1 VPAEK
6 FSESVSKTLEF
17 AYDDWCIAQFAK
29 EIGNYEIYE
38 EFIVRAQ
45 SWKHLFDPTSG
56 FMRPRRNGGFPE
68 PFDPYQV
75 DFNYTEANA
84 WQYSLFVP
92 HDVETLIAYHGGKE
106 AFEKWLDT
114 MFNASTQTSG
124 REQSDITGLIGQYA
138 HGNEPSHHA
147 ALLYTFVDKP
157 EKTKAMMERI
167 CKEQYHN
174 SPDGLC
180 GNEDCGQM
188 SAWYVQAKNNAYSFL
203 PGNKEFIRFG
213 EKSRF
218 PSSPTIKSAITERL
232 IQPMPLIS
240 GPQLPFK
247 DSAEITLTAMRGVGN
262 YKIHVEPPRGTRRHI
277 KVHTLNE
284 GETKKVTIYDEA
296 HIVAYGAETDK
307 KLCTAD
313 FYKRQTDRTI
323 VSLTPYNNQYTG
335 GGNEALVDGMRGGAD
350 FRTGS
355 WQGWQGQAMEC
366 VIDLGEE
373 RAITTVGLSCLQE
386 TKSWIW
392 FPSKI
397 EIQLS
402 HDGKKFAPSASIDI
416 TQYQKE
422 AAPSNREFTKDLRGS
437 ARYVKVIAK
446 PAFDVIPSWHL
457 GAGGKPWIFA
467 DEVIIK

>member
-1 VPAEK
+1 
-6 FSESVSKTLEF
+6 
-17 AYDDWCIAQFAK
+17 
-29 EIGNYEIYE
+29 
-38 EFIVRAQ
+38 
-45 SWKHLFDPTSG
+45 
-56 FMRPRRNGGFPE
+56 
-68 PFDPYQV
+68 
-75 DFNYTEANA
+75 
-84 WQYSLFVP
+84 
-92 HDVETLIAYHGGKE
+92 
-106 AFEKWLDT
+106 
-114 MFNASTQTSG
+114 
-124 REQSDITGLIGQYA
+124 
-138 HGNEPSHHA
+138 
-147 ALLYTFVDKP
+147 
-157 EKTKAMMERI
+157 
-167 CKEQYHN
+167 
-174 SPDGLC
+174 
-180 GNEDCGQM
+180 M

-213 EKSRF
+213 DNSRF
-218 PSSPTIKSAITERL
+218 PSSPTITSAINERL

-240 GPQLPFK
+240 GPQLPFR

-262 YKIHVEPPRGTRRHI
+262 YKIPVEPPRGTRRPI
-277 KVHTLNE
+277 KVHTLSE

-313 FYKRQTDRTI
+313 FYERQTDRTI

-355 WQGWQGQAMEC
+355 WQGWQGQSMEC

-392 FPSKI
+392 FPSRI
-397 EIQLS
+397 EVQLS
-402 HDGKKFAPSASIDI
+402 HDGKKFAPAASIDI

-422 AAPSNREFTKDLRGS
+422 ATPSTREFTKDLRGS

-446 PAFDVIPSWHL
+446 PAFDIIPSWHL

-467 DEVIIK
+467 DEIIIK